1 MVRRHISQ
9 TSYLNIGRRYSGCR
23 IRINSSDTLPPKI
36 AGDKSAYRKQSG
48 VAAENMKFQYQ
59 SGEPI
64 QKGDRIRYNGH
75 AGEVEFVVEEV
86 TGDAALDWYVEE
98 YGGGVMLSVSTY
110 GNLFLETTED
120 DEDLTFVSRR

>member
-1 MVRRHISQ
+1 
-9 TSYLNIGRRYSGCR
+9 
-23 IRINSSDTLPPKI
+23 
-36 AGDKSAYRKQSG
+36 
-48 VAAENMKFQYQ
+48 MKFQYQ

-75 AGEVEFVVEEV
+75 AGVVEFVVEKI

-98 YGGGVMLSVSTY
+98 YGGGVMLSVGTY

-120 DEDLTFVSRR
+120 DEDLSFVSRR